1 MEDASLTQKPN
12 DERPTSCKDFWEGI
26 ETISDLKTILDYAS
40 LTYPDKK
47 MCVYLTPNN
56 LVLGTH
62 IWLSKTVILS
72 TMRTYFNE
80 FNYVLDRHENWT
92 GHFTMGVTVYNFGV
106 VVSIDS
112 DFN

>member
-1 MEDASLTQKPN
+1 MEDATLTQKPN
-12 DERPTSCKDFWEGI
+12 DERPEWEGI
-26 ETISDLKTILDYAS
+26 ETPAQLKTLLDYVS
-40 LTYPDKK
+40 MTYPEKK

-62 IWLSKTVILS
+62 IWLSKTAILS
-72 TMRTYFNE
+72 TMRTYYNE
-80 FNYVLDRHENWT
+80 FNKTLDRHKDWT